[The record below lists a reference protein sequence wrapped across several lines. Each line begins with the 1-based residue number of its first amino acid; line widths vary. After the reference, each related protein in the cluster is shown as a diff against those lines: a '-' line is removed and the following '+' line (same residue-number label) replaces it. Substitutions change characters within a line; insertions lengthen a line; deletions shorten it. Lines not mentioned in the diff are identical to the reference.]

1 MEVET
6 KNENGGFDPIKVTEM
21 LNDFANG
28 DAAAFQQDM
37 EAVACIVNDTYKH
50 LCEYDFYKSLLKAIC
65 SLSAAGDKDGA
76 EALADGALTLFSLN
90 GYAPDMVRIGD
101 MLEKIAES

>member
-1 MEVET
+1 MGT
-6 KNENGGFDPIKVTEM
+6 KNENGGFDPIKAAEL
-21 LNDFANG
+21 LNGFANG
-28 DAAAFQQDM
+28 DAAEFQQDM

-76 EALADGALTLFSLN
+76 ESLAEGALTLFSLN
-90 GYAPDMVRIGD
+90 VYAPEMRRIGD